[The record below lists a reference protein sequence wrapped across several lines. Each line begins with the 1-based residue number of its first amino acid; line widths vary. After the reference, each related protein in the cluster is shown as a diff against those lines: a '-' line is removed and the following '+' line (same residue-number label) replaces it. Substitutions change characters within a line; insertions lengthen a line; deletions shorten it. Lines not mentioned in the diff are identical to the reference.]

1 MLIQAEDPPEGWQI
15 LDSVEGKRFW
25 GLKTKRKG
33 GFLVIVTLL
42 AIRFIYTCTYITHA
56 NSPAI
61 VLFLKPSFENTHR
74 VGENI
79 CQLYIRQRTDN
90 QNIQG
95 T

>member
-1 MLIQAEDPPEGWQI
+1 MFIDLHNYLRSNDSTINSQGISQQKRNFAECCRVMRICNSSTWEAELGGSQIQGQH
-15 LDSVEGKRFW
+15 
-25 GLKTKRKG
+25 GLCIKT
-33 GFLVIVTLL
+33 
-42 AIRFIYTCTYITHA
+42 
-56 NSPAI
+56 
-61 VLFLKPSFENTHR
+61 LFFTHR